1 MLRAE
6 VPLVTN
12 CKEED
17 DLTPA
22 YGQPADHSSI
32 ELQTVIGIEKILK
45 KVRAFTC
52 LVIGNRVE
60 ADEIVEDAL
69 ILYLST
75 DPDPQ
80 QADGSYAFLIAAVR
94 RLLRTTGARARRGS
108 DLDEALAPLLQLQLE
123 TREIAALHLGAG
135 LPVSETASMLGLTAE
150 AAAAALDVVRKAIGP
165 DTYDKAVA
173 SA

>member
-6 VPLVTN
+6 VPLVN
-12 CKEED
+12 NRNEEERME
-17 DLTPA
+17 PA
-22 YGQPADHSSI
+22 YNQPEHSPI
-32 ELQTVIGIEKILK
+32 GLQTVMGVEKILK

-69 ILYLST
+69 TLYLAT

-80 QADGSYAFLIAAVR
+80 EAHNSYAYMIAAVR

-108 DLDEALAPLLQLQLE
+108 DLDAALAPLLQLPLE

-135 LPVSETASMLGLTAE
+135 LPVAETASLLGITPEE
-150 AAAAALDVVRKAIGP
+150 ASTGLDAVRKAIGP
-165 DTYDKAVA
+165 ETYDRAAA

>member
-6 VPLVTN
+6 VPLVN
-12 CKEED
+12 NRNEGEPMN
-17 DLTPA
+17 PA
-22 YGQPADHSSI
+22 FRQSSDPSPTW
-32 ELQTVIGIEKILK
+32 LQTVMGVEKVLR

-80 QADGSYAFLIAAVR
+80 EADGSYAYMITAVR
-94 RLLRTTGARARRGS
+94 RLLRTAGARARRGT
-108 DLDEALAPLLQLQLE
+108 DLDAALAPLLQLPLE
-123 TREIAALHLGAG
+123 TREIAAMHLGAG
-135 LPVSETASMLGLTAE
+135 LPVGE
-150 AAAAALDVVRKAIGP
+150 AAQLLGMSAEDAAASLDVVRQAIGP
-165 DTYDKAVA
+165 ETYDRAAA

>member
-6 VPLVTN
+6 VPPVTN
-12 CKEED
+12 GNEEEHV
-17 DLTPA
+17 TPA
-22 YGQPADHSSI
+22 YNQPADHSSP
-32 ELQTVIGIEKILK
+32 ELQTVMGVEKVLK

-75 DPDPQ
+75 DPDPRE
-80 QADGSYAFLIAAVR
+80 ADGAYAYLIAAVR
-94 RLLRTTGARARRGS
+94 RLLRTTGARARRGT
-108 DLDEALAPLLQLQLE
+108 DLDAALAPLLQLPLE

-135 LPVSETASMLGLTAE
+135 LPVGDTASLLGLTAE
-150 AAAAALDVVRKAIGP
+150 AAAAALDVVRKVIGP
-165 DTYDKAVA
+165 DTYDKAAA

>member
-1 MLRAE
+1 MLHAE

-12 CKEED
+12 RNEEEHV
-17 DLTPA
+17 TPA
-22 YGQPADHSSI
+22 YNQPAEHSPL
-32 ELQTVIGIEKILK
+32 ELQTVMGVEKVLK

-80 QADGSYAFLIAAVR
+80 EADGAYAYLIGAVR

-108 DLDEALAPLLQLQLE
+108 DLDEALAPLLQLPLE

-135 LPVSETASMLGLTAE
+135 LPVGETASLLGLTAE
-150 AAAAALDVVRKAIGP
+150 VAAAALDVVRKAIGP
-165 DTYDKAVA
+165 DTYDKAAA